1 MQIAFDFNAPSN
13 DKPAPKKEV
22 KAVVSKRGRKSLKE
36 MTDDAGKIDLPS
48 DEELNKKLYHGITE
62 VSEMFGVNPSLLR
75 YWETEFKQINPR
87 KNKKGD
93 RFYTAAD
100 IKTLQLIHFLLRER
114 KYTIEGAREYLKKNK
129 DAAAARYEMVEK
141 LQQIKSFLLSIK
153 ADL

>member
-1 MQIAFDFNAPSN
+1 MQIAFDFDAPLN
-13 DKPAPKKEV
+13 NNPASKKVV
-22 KAVVSKRGRKSLKE
+22 KTSVSKRGRKSLKE
-36 MTDDAGKIDLPS
+36 MSQKADTLELPS
-48 DEELNKKLYHGITE
+48 DEELNKKLYHSITE

-100 IKTLQLIHFLLRER
+100 IKILQLIHFLLRQR
-114 KYTIEGAREYLKKNK
+114 KYTIEGAKDYLKKHK
-129 DAAAARYEMVEK
+129 DEATIRYEMVEK
-141 LQQIKSFLLSIK
+141 LQKIKSFLLSVK

>member
-1 MQIAFDFNAPSN
+1 MQIAFDFNAPLN
-13 DKPAPKKEV
+13 EKPAPKKEV
-22 KAVVSKRGRKSLKE
+22 KASVSKRGRKSLKE
-36 MTDDAGKIDLPS
+36 MTQEANTIELPS
-48 DEELNKKLYHGITE
+48 NEELNKKLYHSITE
-62 VSEMFGVNPSLLR
+62 VCGMFGVNASLLR

-100 IKTLQLIHFLLRER
+100 IKTLQMIHFLLRQR
-114 KYTIEGAREYLKKNK
+114 KYTIEGAKEYLKKNK
-129 DAAAARYEMVEK
+129 DDASARYEMVEK